1 MIVKAVTVSV
11 AALVLSVSVCGCAPG
26 VVQTAY
32 GPMPAYCTQNNAASG
47 AVLGA
52 LFGAAIGAAAGGGR
66 GAAIG
71 AGSGAVLGGVTGAQ
85 ADAQCRQLAAQRA
98 MQMAL
103 AQQAAM
109 MRQSQPVPGPVRVS
123 AQPVDYVTSDGHRHS
138 VSTTQLSNYTDPA
151 SQRVC
156 TSGVNNDSDLDGRT
170 SVAVPARMCRDANGN
185 WNPA

>member
-1 MIVKAVTVSV
+1 MIVKVVTGSV
-11 AALVLSVSVCGCAPG
+11 AALALSISVCGCAPG
-26 VVQTAY
+26 MVQTAY
-32 GPMPAYCTQNNAASG
+32 GPMPGYCTQNNAATG
-47 AVLGA
+47 ALLGA
-52 LFGAAIGAAAGGGR
+52 AFGAAIGAAAGGGR

-109 MRQSQPVPGPVRVS
+109 MQHPVPGPVPVS
-123 AQPVDYVTSDGHRHS
+123 GQPVDYVTQDGHRHS
-138 VSTTQLSNYTDPA
+138 VTTTQLNNYTDQA
-151 SQRVC
+151 TNRVC
-156 TSGVNNDSDLDGRT
+156 TSGVNNDADIDGRT
-170 SVAVPARMCRDANGN
+170 SASIPARMCRDANGN